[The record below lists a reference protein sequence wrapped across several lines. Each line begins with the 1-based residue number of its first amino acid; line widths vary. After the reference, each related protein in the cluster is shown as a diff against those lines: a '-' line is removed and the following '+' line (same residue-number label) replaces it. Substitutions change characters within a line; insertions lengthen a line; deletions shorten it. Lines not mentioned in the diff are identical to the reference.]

1 MRCPICDREILDF
14 LKYDNWIKV
23 VNFLEFLKTE
33 DQITEQTYQIMVEC
47 MSSFKE
53 YAMNENDKS
62 NEK

>member
-47 MSSFKE
+47 MLSFKE